1 MALGKINIFENN
13 WVDIVFKDRNH
24 AYGAYQLRKKGD
36 EYTVKGIVYSIVF
49 FTLVV
54 SSPIIYNYVKGLV
67 PKEIED
73 VKVVDAAT
81 LEEPP
86 PVDKD
91 QPPPPPPEPPPP
103 LKSTV
108 KFTPPEI
115 KPDEEVPDEP
125 PPTQEEMKDK
135 EAATTTQEG
144 DPNGVDQSLLD
155 AGDGVTGDA
164 APEIM
169 TFAEQMPEFN
179 GGQEALARFLSD
191 NIKYP
196 ALARENGMEGQ
207 VVLQFVVGK
216 DGKIDENS
224 IVVVKKAN
232 WGMDEEAVRVVKNM
246 PSWKPGKQNG
256 NPVYVKCTLPIRFKL
271 DN

>member
-1 MALGKINIFENN
+1 MAIGKINIFENN
-13 WVDIVFKDRNH
+13 WVDIVFKGRNH
-24 AYGAYQLRKKGD
+24 AYGAYELRKKSND
-36 EYTVKGIVYSIVF
+36 YTVKGVVFAIVF

-54 SSPIIYNYVKGLV
+54 SAPVLINLIKGLV
-67 PKEIED
+67 PKELEE
-73 VKVVDAAT
+73 VRVVEVNT

-135 EAATTTQEG
+135 EASTKTEEG
-144 DPNGVDQSLLD
+144 DAEGVDASLLET
-155 AGDGVTGDA
+155 GDGVTGE

-179 GGQEALARFLSD
+179 GDLARYLGD

-196 ALARENGMEGQ
+196 ALARENGIEGQ

-216 DGKIDENS
+216 DGKIDESS
-224 IVVVKKAN
+224 ITIVKKVG
-232 WGMDEEAVRVVKNM
+232 WGLEEEAVRVVKGM
-246 PSWKPGKQNG
+246 PKWKEGKQNG